1 MARLRTLGMLAL
13 LTAALPV
20 NAVLTAVAWLRG
32 ARSPGAAR
40 AATGATTGDGA
51 PRTVMISGGKMTKA
65 LALAR
70 AFHGAGHRV
79 VLVESA
85 RYRLTGH
92 RFSRAVDRF
101 RTVPEPTDPGYAEA
115 LLQIVRDEGV
125 DLYVPVCSPVSSVAD
140 ARAKPLLERHCEV
153 LHVGPDVIGLVDDKD
168 AFARTAASFGLDVPE
183 THRITDP
190 AQVAAFDFDARPGRT
205 FVLKSIAYDPVRRL
219 DLTPLPRP
227 TRAETEAY
235 ARSLPIAE
243 DNPWILQEFVAG
255 PEFCTHS
262 TVRDGAVTLHG
273 CCASSSF
280 QVNYGHLDRPD
291 IEKWVR
297 RFVGGLGLTG
307 QLSFDFIEA
316 ADGRV
321 YAIECNPRTHSAITM
336 FHDTPGVADAY
347 LGRGAGTLL
356 PRPGSRPTYWIHHE
370 VWRLLTGPDRV
381 DRLRTILR
389 GTDAI
394 LSTTDPLPFL
404 AVHHLQIPWLLL
416 RTLRRGSDWVRID
429 LNIGKI
435 VEPAGD

>member
-1 MARLRTLGMLAL
+1 
-13 LTAALPV
+13 
-20 NAVLTAVAWLRG
+20 
-32 ARSPGAAR
+32 
-40 AATGATTGDGA
+40 
-51 PRTVMISGGKMTKA
+51 VMISGGKMTKA

-70 AFHGAGHRV
+70 AFHRDGHRV

-92 RFSRAVDRF
+92 RFSRCVDRF
-101 RTVPEPTDPGYAEA
+101 RTIPEPTDPGYAAA
-115 LLQIVRDEGV
+115 LLRIVRDEGV

-140 ARAKPLLERHCEV
+140 AHAAPLLAEHCEV
-153 LHVGPDVIGLVDDKD
+153 LHVGPDVIGLLDDKD
-168 AFARTAASFGLDVPE
+168 RFAETAASFGLDVPE
-183 THRITDP
+183 THRVTDP

-205 FVLKSIAYDPVRRL
+205 YVLKSIAYDPVRRL

-227 TRAETEAY
+227 TPEETEAF
-235 ARSLPIAE
+235 ARSLPISP

-262 TVRDGAVTLHG
+262 TVRDGEVTLHG

-280 QVNYGHLDRPD
+280 QVNYAMLDRPD
-291 IEKWVR
+291 VEKWVR

-307 QLSFDFIEA
+307 QVSFDFIEA

-321 YAIECNPRTHSAITM
+321 VAIECNPRTHSAITM

-347 LGRGAGTLL
+347 LGRGSGTLV
-356 PRPGSRPTYWIHHE
+356 PRQGARPTYWTYHE
-370 VWRLLTGPDRV
+370 VWRLLTGPDRIGT
-381 DRLRTILR
+381 LRTILR
-389 GTDAI
+389 GTDAV
-394 LSTTDPLPFL
+394 LDRDDPLPFL
-404 AVHHLQIPWLLL
+404 ALHHLQIPWLLL